1 MEHIIVNKLKH
12 NPEAIKSCF
21 RISNNMTVVTKD
33 IKIVFLESFLHKELA
48 EIGDVVT
55 LIGLYGI
62 IDEND
67 NYATCIAPGFQKLTV
82 NRIGD
87 TTCDDGNLYKVLYI
101 DKDSVML
108 ESNDL
113 VVGDNQIYFI
123 YDQFYVKGKIP
134 FYISYDQLPKLLSD
148 ADIFCGTGLG
158 NDRHVFEILSSI
170 VARGKDKS
178 VYYRNSPEFG
188 KVPPKYTSLSNIY
201 YSLKSSS
208 SKIIGGHYGA
218 GISAAILNP
227 ETESSVLENLLMGKG
242 NK

>member
-1 MEHIIVNKLKH
+1 MEHISINKLKN

-21 RISNNMTVVTKD
+21 RISNNMTVTTKN
-33 IKIVFLESFLHKELA
+33 IQIVFLESFLHKELA

-55 LIGLYGI
+55 LIGIYGI
-62 IDEND
+62 IDEDN
-67 NYATCIAPGFQKLTV
+67 NYATCIAPVYQKLSATK
-82 NRIGD
+82 IED
-87 TTCDDGNLYKVLYI
+87 ATCDDGKLYKILYI
-101 DKDSVML
+101 EKDEVLM

-113 VVGDNQIYFI
+113 VVDDNQIYFI
-123 YDQFYVKGKIP
+123 YDQFFVKGVIP
-134 FYISYDQLPKLLSD
+134 FYVSYDQLPTLLSD

-158 NDRHVFEILSSI
+158 NDRHVFEILSSV
-170 VARGKDKS
+170 VARGKDKN

-188 KVPPKYTSLSNIY
+188 KDRPNYTSLSNIF

-208 SKIIGGHYGA
+208 SKIIGGYYGS

-242 NK
+242 N